1 MNRLVLWLLFCFQ
14 SSFIDLNFMAEK
26 EGFEPSR
33 RYSRPTP
40 FPGEPLQPLGYFS
53 MWFLSSLRLNLT
65 QRLGF
70 EPREVL
76 PSPVFKTGALNQLDH
91 LCIFIYSSFRRNR
104 LLRYYT
110 KHLFLSTTF
119 PKKLFSNLR
128 TNFLSNLLP
137 SLVLI

>member
-53 MWFLSSLRLNLT
+53 IVIVHFSFQINAETGIRTQGGVTLAGFQDRCLKPTRPSL
-65 QRLGF
+65 
-70 EPREVL
+70 
-76 PSPVFKTGALNQLDH
+76 H
-91 LCIFIYSSFRRNR
+91 IYLSFRHNR

-119 PKKLFSNLR
+119 SKNLFSNLR